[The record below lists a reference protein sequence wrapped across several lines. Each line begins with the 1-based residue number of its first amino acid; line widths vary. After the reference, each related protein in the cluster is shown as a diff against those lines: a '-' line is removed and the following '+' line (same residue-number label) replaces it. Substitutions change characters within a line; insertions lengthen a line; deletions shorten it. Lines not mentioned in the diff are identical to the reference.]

1 MATKPANQIKRFRV
15 NVTKNQPTKSLER
28 SANLIKDAENSAVL
42 GSQAKIGLNNTM
54 LGTMKV
60 ATQSL
65 LNVVKV
71 AERQKKTAMIKK
83 DLTVQTAEDPL
94 PMLSKKVT
102 KQQFSLNN
110 TQIVADHLATFKKE

>member
-1 MATKPANQIKRFRV
+1 M
-15 NVTKNQPTKSLER
+15 TKNQPTKSLER
-28 SANLIKDAENSAVL
+28 SANLIKDAENSAVV

-71 AERQKKTAMIKK
+71 AERQKKTAMVKK

>member
-28 SANLIKDAENSAVL
+28 SANLIKDAENSAVV

>member
-28 SANLIKDAENSAVL
+28 SANLIKDAENSAVV
-42 GSQAKIGLNNTM
+42 GCQAKIGLNNTM

-71 AERQKKTAMIKK
+71 AERQKKTAMVKK

>member
-1 MATKPANQIKRFRV
+1 M
-15 NVTKNQPTKSLER
+15 
-28 SANLIKDAENSAVL
+28 
-42 GSQAKIGLNNTM
+42 
-54 LGTMKV
+54 
-60 ATQSL
+60 

-110 TQIVADHLATFKKE
+110 TQIVADHLATFKKEQTTYNNMTLSNTAMSNLKHQLAQA

>member
-28 SANLIKDAENSAVL
+28 SANLIKDAENSAVV

-60 ATQSL
+60 AT
-65 LNVVKV
+65 
-71 AERQKKTAMIKK
+71 
-83 DLTVQTAEDPL
+83 
-94 PMLSKKVT
+94 
-102 KQQFSLNN
+102 
-110 TQIVADHLATFKKE
+110 